1 MLRRIASALIPIAL
15 IALVV
20 LPLALDQPFGTQTAR
35 TLEAIYAMRR
45 WSPIVTVLGLAALAV
60 LAAISLR
67 RRRTWLS
74 LVGFAGVLTLAIAA
88 AWFARQNHFEW
99 MFNPLPQPR
108 LRRRPRKATFV
119 DAGRSGDGRV
129 DVDGDA
135 VAYPIRQIGYHHVVN
150 DGIGGTPSS
159 PRIER
164 SVTPVWCGDRRST
177 DGGSRSVSPASTTR
191 TSSCG
196 TSRPAPGGSR

>member
-45 WSPIVTVLGLAALAV
+45 WSPVVTVLGLAALAV

-88 AWFARQNHFEW
+88 AWFARQNPFEW
-99 MFNPLPQPR
+99 MFNPLP
-108 LRRRPRKATFV
+108 RPQFVAAAQASFV
-119 DAGRSGDGRV
+119 DPNDLVLAVSA
-129 DVDGDA
+129 DGDA
-135 VAYPIRQIGYHHVVN
+135 AAYPIRQMAYHHLVN
-150 DGIGGTPSS
+150 DRIGRTPAV
-159 PRIER
+159 
-164 SVTPVWCGDRRST
+164 VTY
-177 DGGSRSVSPASTTR
+177 
-191 TSSCG
+191 
-196 TSRPAPGGSR
+196 